1 MTDSISSLN
10 VFSMMKKKIL
20 TVTLNP
26 AIDYTIEVND
36 FAIDK
41 VNRASASR
49 RDPGGKGINVGT
61 ALSQGG
67 FPVCLTG
74 FLGKSNIDIFLNHI
88 KDNSMEDR
96 FLHVEGP
103 TREGIKVV
111 DPNNAVTTDI
121 NFPGF
126 LLTEKEITDFK
137 DLFSKIVSDFEYVVI
152 SGSIPAGVP
161 SGIYGELA
169 LIAKDSGA
177 FVAVDTSG
185 DALRKVIESGAADL
199 IKPNIEELSEI
210 YEELDNT
217 EDKGTAL
224 ETLVNKIL
232 DKVGMIALSMG
243 GEGSRLYSKS
253 GVYEVST
260 PKIIVKSTVGAGDT
274 YLAGLVAGLASE
286 MSETTALKSASSWAA
301 SKLTMFGPGL
311 SKEEPPEQYLDEIEV
326 KTK

>member
-1 MTDSISSLN
+1 
-10 VFSMMKKKIL
+10 MMKKKIL

-26 AIDYTIEVND
+26 AIDYTIEVNN
-36 FAIDK
+36 FAIDA

-88 KDNSMEDR
+88 KVNSMEDR

-111 DPNNAVTTDI
+111 DPKNAVTTDI

-126 LLTEKEITDFK
+126 MLTEEEIARFI
-137 DLFSKIVSDFEYVVI
+137 DLFSKIVSDFEYIVM

-161 SGIYGELA
+161 SNIYGELA
-169 LIAKDSGA
+169 LIAKRSGA

-185 DALRKVIESGAADL
+185 EALRAVIESGAADL
-199 IKPNIEELSEI
+199 IKPNIEELAEI
-210 YEELDNT
+210 YQELDDA
-217 EDKGTAL
+217 EDKDSAVGAL
-224 ETLVNKIL
+224 AEKLL
-232 DKVGMIALSMG
+232 EKVGMIALSMG
-243 GEGSRLYSKS
+243 GDGSRLYSKS
-253 GVYEVST
+253 GIYDVST
-260 PKIIVKSTVGAGDT
+260 PKITVKSTVGAGDA
-274 YLAGLVAGLASE
+274 YLAGLVAGLASD
-286 MSETTALKSASSWAA
+286 MDETAALKSASSWAA

-311 SKEEPPEQYLDEIEV
+311 SKESPPFQYLDKINV
-326 KTK
+326 FLV